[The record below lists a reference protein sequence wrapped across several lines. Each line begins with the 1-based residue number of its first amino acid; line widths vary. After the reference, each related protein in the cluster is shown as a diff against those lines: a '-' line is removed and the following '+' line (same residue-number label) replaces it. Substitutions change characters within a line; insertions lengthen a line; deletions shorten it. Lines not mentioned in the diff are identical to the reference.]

1 MTALTVTDFILP
13 SFPVSALI
21 WSGTPSRTTEITLTP
36 RSL

>member
-1 MTALTVTDFILP
+1 MTALTVTDLILP

-21 WSGTPSRTTEITLTP
+21 WSGTPSNTTEMTFTP